1 MSAGV
6 IGGSIGSYDGIV
18 GIVGGEQI
26 SGLKTIQLQSD
37 TETEGFLTFAVSST
51 YVYVEFTS
59 GVTIYDMAVI
69 TSVERDSGS
78 IISASYSPEVEF
90 SDLEPDPPAINL
102 YCGLYSETTP
112 ESWVRYESDEPFNF
126 SVGLPGA
133 DHGICVVTI
142 KYLL

>member
-1 MSAGV
+1 MIG
-6 IGGSIGSYDGIV
+6 IGGKFGGLNF
-18 GIVGGEQI
+18 GNGKTGQVGGEQI

-37 TETEGFLTFAVSST
+37 TETSFSFAVSST

-59 GVTIYDMAVI
+59 GVTIYGMPVT
-69 TSVERDSGS
+69 TSVERDSGP

-90 SDLEPDPPAINL
+90 SDQEPDPPAINL
-102 YCGLYSETTP
+102 YCGLYPETTP

-126 SVGLPGA
+126 SVGLPRA